1 MGVLS
6 LLSVTHLRIKLDLIS
21 LKRMKKTVIPPAYV
35 THRYLKKNQKHYTH
49 CCGFHTI
56 SEQFMITDSFSL
68 EEEIPV
74 NKPK

>member
-35 THRYLKKNQKHYTH
+35 THRYLKKKIKNKN
-49 CCGFHTI
+49 
-56 SEQFMITDSFSL
+56 ITLIVVAFTPSVNSL
-68 EEEIPV
+68 
-74 NKPK
+74 

>member
-35 THRYLKKNQKHYTH
+35 THRYLKKIKNKN
-49 CCGFHTI
+49 
-56 SEQFMITDSFSL
+56 ITLIVVAFTPSVNSL
-68 EEEIPV
+68 
-74 NKPK
+74 

>member
-35 THRYLKKNQKHYTH
+35 THRYLKKNQKQKHYAH

-56 SEQFMITDSFSL
+56 SEQFMITDSKRKFQ
-68 EEEIPV
+68 
-74 NKPK
+74 